1 MDRETKSVIDRT
13 TTQALTSF
21 RASLFLSSRPLS
33 HPRSSTSTAAAAFAI
48 AISGS
53 SNPRDEPPEAEARNR
68 KESIVSSPAT
78 LRVLNVS
85 RHWVSKHFQDFEQD
99 AALRQQTIA
108 FLDDIT
114 CSPNL
119 LPSEHRAAS
128 QLLRLLCREDLE
140 SGRRHLEFIL
150 KPPILASK
158 ESIETL
164 SALEIAEQM
173 TYLDHQ
179 IFLAIRS

>member
-1 MDRETKSVIDRT
+1 M
-13 TTQALTSF
+13 
-21 RASLFLSSRPLS
+21 
-33 HPRSSTSTAAAAFAI
+33 
-48 AISGS
+48 
-53 SNPRDEPPEAEARNR
+53 
-68 KESIVSSPAT
+68 
-78 LRVLNVS
+78 RVLNVL

-99 AALRQQTIA
+99 ATLRSQTIA

-150 KPPILASK
+150 RPPATSSK

-179 IFLAIRS
+179 IFLAIRSE